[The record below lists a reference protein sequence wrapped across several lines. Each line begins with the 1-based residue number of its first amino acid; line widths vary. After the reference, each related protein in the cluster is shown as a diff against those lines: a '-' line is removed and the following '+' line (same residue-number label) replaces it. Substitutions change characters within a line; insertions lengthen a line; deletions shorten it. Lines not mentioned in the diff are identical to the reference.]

1 METPSSTKRITRSQ
15 TKSAMNNSI
24 PNSGKAENESETQP
38 LSRQRNAKM
47 EQRSVLIDIT
57 NDSPITGL
65 AVGFLETPLSQ
76 AKKRVQP
83 KKTPGSGEV
92 LLRGQV
98 KTLLHKVEEE
108 AELVKLSAELVKL
121 SAEHRA
127 VVSFR
132 DLARSSPSGLLA
144 PTPNN
149 TPNVPNLSHNIDVGG
164 VNGVI
169 NVTPS
174 DAEQETQQ
182 ETMAF
187 NEFEKNLIT
196 RSLLLD
202 FSEKSEVTDSS
213 SPCSS
218 VLTSQGT
225 EKSTEDDD
233 ASVWSIQVNASSI
246 QDEGEDKDEDDEIN
260 NEDYYDE
267 DVEEEDYEGCD
278 GGDFLDE
285 LCEGLGKI
293 TVQEKKITAFAGKHV
308 RFVYNSD
315 DELEGE
321 VVIKDRKSAVS
332 PSVLR
337 LKGMPTPVGKHI
349 RFNDDEEE

>member
-1 METPSSTKRITRSQ
+1 METPSSTRRITRSK
-15 TKSAMNNSI
+15 TKAAMNNNSI
-24 PNSGKAENESETQP
+24 PNSGSRADESETQP
-38 LSRQRNAKM
+38 LSRQRNEKM

-65 AVGFLETPLSQ
+65 AVGYLETPLSQ
-76 AKKRVQP
+76 AKRRAQP
-83 KKTPGSGEV
+83 KKTPGSGEI

-98 KTLLHKVEEE
+98 KTLLQKVEEE
-108 AELVKLSAELVKL
+108 AELVKLSAE
-121 SAEHRA
+121 HRA
-127 VVSFR
+127 FVGFR
-132 DLARSSPSGLLA
+132 DLARSPSGLLA

-149 TPNVPNLSHNIDVGG
+149 TPNVPNLSNNIDVEVNVGG

-169 NVTPS
+169 SGTPN
-174 DAEQETQQ
+174 DAMQETLK
-182 ETMAF
+182 ETMMAF
-187 NEFEKNLIT
+187 DESEKNLIT

-202 FSEKSEVTDSS
+202 FSEKSEATDSS

-225 EKSTEDDD
+225 EKSTEEDD

-246 QDEGEDKDEDDEIN
+246 QDEDEDDEIA
-260 NEDYYDE
+260 EVDYYDE
-267 DVEEEDYEGCD
+267 EEEDYEECE
-278 GGDFLDE
+278 GGDLLLDE

-293 TVQEKKITAFAGKHV
+293 YVQEKKIPAFAGKHV

-332 PSVLR
+332 PSILL

-349 RFNDDEEE
+349 RFNDDEEEDEV

>member
-1 METPSSTKRITRSQ
+1 METPSSTRRITRSK
-15 TKSAMNNSI
+15 TKAAMNSSI
-24 PNSGKAENESETQP
+24 PNSGSRADESETQP
-38 LSRQRNAKM
+38 LSRQRNEKM

-65 AVGFLETPLSQ
+65 AMGYLETPLSQ

-83 KKTPGSGEV
+83 KKTPGSGEI
-92 LLRGQV
+92 LLRCQV
-98 KTLLHKVEEE
+98 KTLLQKVEEE
-108 AELVKLSAELVKL
+108 AELVKLSAE
-121 SAEHRA
+121 HRA
-127 VVSFR
+127 F
-132 DLARSSPSGLLA
+132 ARSPSGLLA

-149 TPNVPNLSHNIDVGG
+149 TPNVPNLSNNIDVQVNVGG

-169 NVTPS
+169 SGTPN
-174 DAEQETQQ
+174 DAMQETLK

-187 NEFEKNLIT
+187 VESEKNLIT

-202 FSEKSEVTDSS
+202 FSEKSEATDSS

-225 EKSTEDDD
+225 EKSTEEDD

-246 QDEGEDKDEDDEIN
+246 QDEDEDDEIA
-260 NEDYYDE
+260 EVDYYDE
-267 DVEEEDYEGCD
+267 EVEEEEEEEEEDYEECE
-278 GGDFLDE
+278 GGDLLLDE

-293 TVQEKKITAFAGKHV
+293 YVQEKKIPAFAGKHV

-321 VVIKDRKSAVS
+321 VVIKDRKPAVS
-332 PSVLR
+332 PSILR

-349 RFNDDEEE
+349 RFNDDEEGEV